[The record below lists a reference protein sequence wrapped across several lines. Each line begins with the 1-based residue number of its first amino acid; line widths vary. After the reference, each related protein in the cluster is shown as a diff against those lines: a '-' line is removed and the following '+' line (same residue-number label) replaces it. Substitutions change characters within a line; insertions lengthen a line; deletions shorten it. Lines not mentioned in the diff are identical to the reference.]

1 MTLNIDNLIQSG
13 LTAAESVGVAYAD
26 KALGTNTPSTAS
38 TTTAPANY
46 PINSTN
52 TTSAGNPSILSN
64 PMTWAVVGGGLLL
77 IVLVVVLSRKK

>member
-26 KALGTNTPSTAS
+26 KALGTNTPSTPS

-52 TTSAGNPSILSN
+52 TTSGNPSMLSN

-77 IVLVVVLSRKK
+77 VVLVVVLAGRK